1 MNIVQLM
8 ERAKADLKSND
19 IFYHD
24 RVDIIVSL
32 LRVKEVLSFRR
43 LKQNKELHQQ
53 VGAAIV
59 HAYDNDYTIDLHSRR
74 MGDLHFAGCS
84 TQLISWLDKMLNVE
98 LLYCARTGRTD
109 IKARGALELGELIT
123 RYLDQLSSNP
133 QLDAA

>member
-8 ERAKADLKSND
+8 DQAKTDLKSTD

-24 RVDIIVSL
+24 RVEIIVSL

-53 VGAAIV
+53 VGVAII
-59 HAYDNDYTIDLHSRR
+59 HAYDNNHTIDLHSRR

-84 TQLISWLDKMLNVE
+84 TQLILWLDKMLNVE
-98 LLYCARTGRTD
+98 LLHCAKTGRTD
-109 IKARGALELGELIT
+109 IKARGSLELGELIT
-123 RYLDQLSSNP
+123 RYLDQLST
-133 QLDAA
+133 QHLKAA